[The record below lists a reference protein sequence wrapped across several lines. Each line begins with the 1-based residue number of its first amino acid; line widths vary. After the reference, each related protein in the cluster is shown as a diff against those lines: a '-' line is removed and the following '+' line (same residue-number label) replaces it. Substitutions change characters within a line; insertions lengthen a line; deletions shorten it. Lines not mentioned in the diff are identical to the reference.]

1 MKEDLNNKRGIFI
14 ELDALLDTRLSTLY
28 KLSIDAV
35 QTNLSKNY
43 FSRRTDIFEG
53 VDKHVFDEAYAA
65 RDKITLS
72 NAVVTKS
79 VGFIKELILK
89 MSSQA
94 IKTPFHSGAKLVI
107 NIYPYVLNDVEVDA
121 IVEGMAYAIDGA
133 CDISTVNISYE
144 ELRPRYCK
152 DNFSYM
158 FLYDYS
164 KWLEAQAYNFK
175 DLACTEIMVIVP
187 GIYFKEE
194 PTKEQMAE
202 AIQNFMHPLRAMEFV
217 SAYYID
223 LKLYDIDLFC
233 ANIKLKQ
240 DDKDKKS

>member
-1 MKEDLNNKRGIFI
+1 MKENLDKKKGIFI

-28 KLSIDAV
+28 SLSIDAV

-43 FSRRTDIFEG
+43 FSRKTDIFEG
-53 VDKHVFDEAYAA
+53 VDKQVFDEAYAA

-94 IKTPFHSGAKLVI
+94 IKTPFHTGAKLII
-107 NIYPYVLNDVEVDA
+107 NVYPYVLNDVEIDA
-121 IVEGMAYAIDGA
+121 IIEGMVYAIDGK
-133 CDISTVNISYE
+133 CDVTAINVSCEQLT
-144 ELRPRYCK
+144 PRFCK
-152 DNFSYM
+152 ENFSYM
-158 FLYDYS
+158 FLYDYP

-175 DLACTEIMVIVP
+175 DLPCTEIMVVVP
-187 GIYFKEE
+187 GIYFKQE

-233 ANIKLKQ
+233 ANIKLQ
-240 DDKDKKS
+240 ENKKS